1 HDMGVVA
8 DIADRVLVMYQGE
21 AVETGSVEQIFHAPT
36 HPYTQTLL
44 AAVPQL
50 GAMRGHSLPRRFPL
64 ISADE
69 PALYESQIEQD
80 TVVEGEPI
88 LQVRGL
94 VTRFPLRSGLFNR
107 ITREVHAV
115 ENISFDL
122 WPGETLSLVGES
134 GSGKSTTGRALL
146 RLVESRQ
153 GEIIFNGQRIDT
165 LSAGKLQ
172 PLRRD
177 I

>member
-1 HDMGVVA
+1 M
-8 DIADRVLVMYQGE
+8 
-21 AVETGSVEQIFHAPT
+21 PT

-107 ITREVHAV
+107 VTREVHAV

-146 RLVESRQ
+146 RLVEPPAGGRLSLTASALTHCLRVNSSRCAA
-153 GEIIFNGQRIDT
+153 IFSVFSRT
-165 LSAGKLQ
+165 LTPRSTRARPWGI
-172 PLRRD
+172 PLW
-177 I
+177 